1 MGRWSALHV
10 HLHAGSES
18 TERVLREHIVPTTTD
33 LLARGEISSWFF
45 VRYWEG
51 GPHLRWRVADAT
63 PETLRRMRA
72 GLVEAVA
79 ALPPPA
85 RELRPAQWYA
95 QFGVHTSDQTHA
107 GHQTGGGHGAGG
119 GPELG
124 WHPHGTVLERPYQ
137 PEIDRYGGPDAIG
150 AAEELFAASSR
161 VAAALLDAPPARRR
175 STTVDLLFGF
185 LTASGLVGHEAVRFL
200 RGYANGWAL
209 VPESHGQD
217 LGLALAAAERDFH
230 ADPSVYPARQ
240 RLIAD
245 IVTRNRGAGT
255 TVNYWADE
263 VAAYVAR
270 LRALDGRGRLR
281 GTVPGILS
289 SQLHMLHNRLGL
301 SIPAE
306 CHLAWLASLAHVTPA
321 TAHAAP
327 AATDGSAPTTVAAT
341 ASDFHADGVDA
352 PDRAYHE
359 RSKFLRTQWP
369 SQRPRTVESAPERPL
384 PPDVVT
390 LTLPEPT
397 PGVLADTTLAAVL
410 LDRRTRYDFGGG
422 EPDEAELGRL
432 LRYAAGD
439 TAPARTGQRRLAYP
453 TPGALATTRLLVLPR
468 RVASVR
474 AALYEYLPQRHALQR
489 LAPDPGTDRLSRVAP
504 QFAPTGTDV
513 PPGPNGLDVETV
525 PLWLFVVADLRRA
538 RARYGLR
545 GYRFAAMET
554 GHLAQN
560 LLLAATALGL
570 SAAPLGG
577 FFDDE
582 LNHLLLLDGLDV
594 SVFYALALG

>member
-1 MGRWSALHV
+1 MARWSALHV
-10 HLHAGSES
+10 HLNAGSEC
-18 TERVLREHIVPTTTD
+18 TEKVLREHIVPTTTD

-63 PETLRRMRA
+63 PETVRRMRA
-72 GLVEAVA
+72 GLVDAVA

-85 RELRPAQWYA
+85 RELRPADWYA
-95 QFGVHTSDQTHA
+95 QFGVHTSDQTDGNDHVDA
-107 GHQTGGGHGAGG
+107 GHGAGD

-124 WHPHGTVLERPYQ
+124 WHPHGTVREQPYL
-137 PEIDRYGGPDAIG
+137 PEVDRYGGPDAIS

-175 STTVDLLFGF
+175 STAVDLLFGF
-185 LTASGLVGHEAVRFL
+185 LTAGGLTGHEAVRFL
-200 RGYANGWAL
+200 RAYANGWTL
-209 VPESHGQD
+209 VPEAHGQD
-217 LGLALAAAERDFH
+217 LGLALVAAERDFH
-230 ADPSVYPARQ
+230 ADTSVYPARQ
-240 RLIAD
+240 RLVAD
-245 IVTRNRGAGT
+245 IVTRGKGAST
-255 TVNYWADE
+255 SVNYWADE
-263 VAAYVAR
+263 VAAYVER
-270 LRALDGRGRLR
+270 LRALDGQGRLR
-281 GTVPGILS
+281 GTVPGILA

-306 CHLAWLASLAHVTPA
+306 CHLAWLASLAYG
-321 TAHAAP
+321 AP
-327 AATDGSAPTTVAAT
+327 ANAP
-341 ASDFHADGVDA
+341 DFHADGVDA

-359 RSKFLRTQWP
+359 RSKFVRTRWP
-369 SQRPRTVESAPERPL
+369 DQRPRTVESAPGRPL
-384 PPDVVT
+384 PSGAVT

-397 PGVLADTTLAAVL
+397 PGALADTTLAAVL
-410 LDRRTRYDFGGG
+410 LDRRTRYDFGGR
-422 EPDEAELGRL
+422 EADVADLGRL

-439 TAPARTGQRRLAYP
+439 TSPPGSDQRRLAYP
-453 TPGALATTRLLVLPR
+453 TPGALATARLLVLPR

-474 AALYEYLPQRHALQR
+474 SALYEYLPQRHALQR
-489 LAPDPGTDRLSRVAP
+489 VASDPGPDRLSRVAP
-504 QFAPTGTDV
+504 QFVPAGVDV
-513 PPGPNGLDVETV
+513 PPGPNGLDVDTV

-545 GYRFAAMET
+545 GYRFSAMET

-582 LNHLLLLDGLDV
+582 LNHLLLLDGLDA

>member
-1 MGRWSALHV
+1 MARWSALHV
-10 HLHAGSES
+10 HLHAGSEC
-18 TERVLREHIVPTTTD
+18 TETVLREHIVPTTTD

-63 PETLRRMRA
+63 PETVRRMRA

-85 RELRPAQWYA
+85 RELRPADWYA
-95 QFGVHTSDQTHA
+95 QFGVHTSAQSDDTDQPDGTDRPDRP
-107 GHQTGGGHGAGG
+107 GVGQETGD

-124 WHPHGTVLERPYQ
+124 WQPHGTVVEQPYRP
-137 PEIDRYGGPDAIG
+137 EVDRYGGPDAID

-161 VAAALLDAPPARRR
+161 VAAAVLGAPPARRR
-175 STTVDLLFGF
+175 STAVDLLFGF
-185 LTASGLVGHEAVRFL
+185 LTASGLTGHEAVRFL
-200 RGYANGWAL
+200 RGYANGWTL
-209 VPESHGQD
+209 VPEANGQD
-217 LGLALAAAERDFH
+217 LGLALIAAERDFH
-230 ADPSVYPARQ
+230 ADASVYPARQ

-245 IVTRNRGAGT
+245 IVTRGRGAAT
-255 TVNYWADE
+255 SVNYWADE
-263 VAAYVAR
+263 VAAYVER
-270 LRALDGRGRLR
+270 LRALDGQGRLH
-281 GTVPGILS
+281 GTVPGILA

-306 CHLAWLASLAHVTPA
+306 CHLAWLASLAYG
-321 TAHAAP
+321 AP
-327 AATDGSAPTTVAAT
+327 AAAP
-341 ASDFHADGVDA
+341 DFHADGIDA
-352 PDRAYHE
+352 PDRAYHQG
-359 RSKFLRTQWP
+359 SKFVRTRWP
-369 SQRPRTVESAPERPL
+369 SQRPRTVEPAPGRPL
-384 PPDVVT
+384 PSDAVT
-390 LTLPEPT
+390 LALPEPT
-397 PGVLADTTLAAVL
+397 PGALADTTLATVL
-410 LDRRTRYDFGGG
+410 LERRTRYDFGR
-422 EPDEAELGRL
+422 AETGVADLGRL

-439 TAPARTGQRRLAYP
+439 TAPAADGQRRLAYP

-468 RVASVR
+468 RIASVR
-474 AALYEYLPQRHALQR
+474 AALYEYLPERHALR
-489 LAPDPGTDRLSRVAP
+489 RVAADPGTDRLSRVAP
-504 QFAPTGTDV
+504 QFAPTGPDV
-513 PPGPNGLDVETV
+513 VPGADGLDVETV

-545 GYRFAAMET
+545 GYRFSAMET

-582 LNHLLLLDGLDV
+582 LNHLLLLDGLDA
-594 SVFYALALG
+594 SALYALALG

>member
-10 HLHAGSES
+10 HLHAGPGS
-18 TERVLREHIVPTTTD
+18 TETVLREHIVPTTTD

-63 PETLRRMRA
+63 PETVRRMRA

-79 ALPPPA
+79 TLPPPD
-85 RELRPAQWYA
+85 RELRPADWYG
-95 QFGVHTSDQTHA
+95 QFGVHASDQTDA
-107 GHQTGGGHGAGG
+107 GHGAGG

-124 WHPHGTVLERPYQ
+124 WHPHGTVLEQPYRP
-137 PEIDRYGGPDAIG
+137 EVDRYGGPDAIG

-185 LTASGLVGHEAVRFL
+185 LTASGLTGHEAVRFL
-200 RGYANGWAL
+200 RGYANGWTL
-209 VPESHGQD
+209 VPEAHGQD
-217 LGLALAAAERDFH
+217 LGLALVAAERDFH
-230 ADPSVYPARQ
+230 ADASVYPARQ

-255 TVNYWADE
+255 SVNYWADE
-263 VAAYVAR
+263 VAAYVER
-270 LRALDGRGRLR
+270 LRALDGQGRLR

-306 CHLAWLASLAHVTPA
+306 CHLAWLASLAYA
-321 TAHAAP
+321 ALAAAH
-327 AATDGSAPTTVAAT
+327 GSAPTAGVTT
-341 ASDFHADGVDA
+341 APDFHADGVDA

-359 RSKFLRTQWP
+359 RSKFVRSRWP
-369 SQRPRTVESAPERPL
+369 SQRPRAVESAPGRPL
-384 PPDVVT
+384 PPGAVT
-390 LTLPEPT
+390 LALPEPT
-397 PGVLADTTLAAVL
+397 PGALADTALAEAL
-410 LDRRTRYDFGGG
+410 LNRRTRYDFGGG
-422 EPDEAELGRL
+422 EPDVADLGRL

-439 TAPARTGQRRLAYP
+439 TSPPGSDQRRLAYP
-453 TPGALATTRLLVLPR
+453 TPGALATARLLVLPR

-474 AALYEYLPQRHALQR
+474 AALYEYLAQGHALRR
-489 LAPDPGTDRLSRVAP
+489 LAPDPGTDRLARVAP
-504 QFAPTGTDV
+504 QFVPTGTDV
-513 PPGPNGLDVETV
+513 PPGSNGLDVETV

-545 GYRFAAMET
+545 GYRFSAMEA

-582 LNHLLLLDGLDV
+582 LNHLLLLDGLDA

>member
-10 HLHAGSES
+10 HLHAGSEG
-18 TERVLREHIVPTTTD
+18 TETVLREHIVPTTTD

-63 PETLRRMRA
+63 PETVRRMRA

-85 RELRPAQWYA
+85 RELRPADWYA
-95 QFGVHTSDQTHA
+95 QFGVHTSDRTDV
-107 GHQTGGGHGAGG
+107 GHGAGG

-124 WHPHGTVLERPYQ
+124 WHPHGTVLEQPYRP
-137 PEIDRYGGPDAIG
+137 EVDRYGGPDAIG

-161 VAAALLDAPPARRR
+161 VAVALLDAPPARRR
-175 STTVDLLFGF
+175 STAVDLLFGF
-185 LTASGLVGHEAVRFL
+185 LTASGLTGHEAVRFL
-200 RGYANGWAL
+200 RGYANGWTL
-209 VPESHGQD
+209 VPEAHGQD
-217 LGLALAAAERDFH
+217 LGPALVAAERDFH
-230 ADPSVYPARQ
+230 ADASVYPARQ

-245 IVTRNRGAGT
+245 IVARGRGAGT
-255 TVNYWADE
+255 SVNYWADE
-263 VAAYVAR
+263 VAAYVER
-270 LRALDGRGRLR
+270 LRALDGQGRLR
-281 GTVPGILS
+281 GTLPGILA

-306 CHLAWLASLAHVTPA
+306 CHLAWLASLAYG
-321 TAHAAP
+321 AP
-327 AATDGSAPTTVAAT
+327 AAAP
-341 ASDFHADGVDA
+341 DFHADGVDA

-359 RSKFLRTQWP
+359 GAKFVRTRWP
-369 SQRPRTVESAPERPL
+369 SQRPRTVGSAPDRPR
-384 PPDVVT
+384 PSDAVT

-397 PGVLADTTLAAVL
+397 PGALADTTLAAVL
-410 LDRRTRYDFGGG
+410 LDRRSRYDFGGG
-422 EPDEAELGRL
+422 GETDVADLGRL

-439 TAPARTGQRRLAYP
+439 TSPPGGDQRRLAYP
-453 TPGALATTRLLVLPR
+453 TAGALATARLLVLPR
-468 RVASVR
+468 RVASVP

-489 LAPDPGTDRLSRVAP
+489 VAPDPGTDRLSRVAP
-504 QFAPTGTDV
+504 QFTPTGADV
-513 PPGPNGLDVETV
+513 PADPSGLDVETV

-538 RARYGLR
+538 RSRYGLR
-545 GYRFAAMET
+545 GYRFAAMEA

-570 SAAPLGG
+570 SAAPIGG

-582 LNHLLLLDGLDV
+582 LNHLLLLDGLDA

>member
-10 HLHAGSES
+10 HLHAGSEC
-18 TERVLREHIVPTTTD
+18 TETVLREHIVPTTTD

-45 VRYWEG
+45 IRYWEG

-63 PETLRRMRA
+63 PETVRRMRA

-85 RELRPAQWYA
+85 RELRPADWYA
-95 QFGVHTSDQTHA
+95 QFGVRDSGSTDQA
-107 GHQTGGGHGAGG
+107 GAGHGAGG
-119 GPELG
+119 GPDLG
-124 WHPHGTVLERPYQ
+124 WQPHGAVLEQPYRA
-137 PEIDRYGGPDAIG
+137 EVDRYGGPDAIG

-161 VAAALLDAPPARRR
+161 VAATLLGSPPARRR
-175 STTVDLLFGF
+175 STAVDLLFGF
-185 LTASGLVGHEAVRFL
+185 LTASGLAAHDAVRFL
-200 RGYANGWAL
+200 RGYANAWTL
-209 VPESHGQD
+209 VPEAHGQD
-217 LGLALAAAERDFH
+217 LGLAQIAAERDFH
-230 ADPSVYPARQ
+230 ADESAYPARQ

-245 IVTRNRGAGT
+245 IVTQRSGAST
-255 TVNYWADE
+255 SVNYWADE
-263 VAAYVAR
+263 VAAYVER
-270 LRALDGRGRLR
+270 LRTLDGQGRLDA
-281 GTVPGILS
+281 TIPGILA

-306 CHLAWLASLAHVTPA
+306 CHLAWLASLAYGPPA
-321 TAHAAP
+321 GAP
-327 AATDGSAPTTVAAT
+327 
-341 ASDFHADGVDA
+341 DFHADGVDA
-352 PDRAYHE
+352 PDREYHE
-359 RSKFLRTQWP
+359 RSKFVRTRWP
-369 SQRPRTVESAPERPL
+369 NQRPRTVGPAPDRPRPAI
-384 PPDVVT
+384 PPGTGT

-397 PGVLADTTLAAVL
+397 PGPLADATLAEVL
-410 LDRRTRYDFGGG
+410 LDRRTRYDFGRR
-422 EPDEAELGRL
+422 EAEVADLGRL

-439 TAPARTGQRRLAYP
+439 TAPPGGGQRRLAYP

-474 AALYEYLPQRHALQR
+474 AALYEYLPERHALQR
-489 LAPDPGTDRLSRVAP
+489 VAPDPGTDRLSRVAP
-504 QFAPTGTDV
+504 QFAPAGSSRTAGSDAV
-513 PPGPNGLDVETV
+513 LDPGGLDVDAV

-545 GYRFAAMET
+545 GYRFSAMET

-560 LLLAATALGL
+560 LLLAATAIGL

-582 LNHLLLLDGLDV
+582 LNHLLLLDGLDS
-594 SVFYALALG
+594 SVFYALTLG

>member
-10 HLHAGSES
+10 HLHAGSEC
-18 TERVLREHIVPTTTD
+18 TETVLREHIVPATTD

-45 VRYWEG
+45 IRYWEG

-63 PETLRRMRA
+63 PETVRRMRA

-85 RELRPAQWYA
+85 RELRPADWYA
-95 QFGVHTSDQTHA
+95 QFGVSDSDSTDQV
-107 GHQTGGGHGAGG
+107 GVGHGIGG
-119 GPELG
+119 GPDLD
-124 WHPHGTVLERPYQ
+124 WQPHGTVLEQPYRA
-137 PEIDRYGGPDAIG
+137 EVDRYGGPDAIG

-161 VAAALLDAPPARRR
+161 VAAALLGAPPARRR
-175 STTVDLLFGF
+175 STAVDLLFGF
-185 LTASGLVGHEAVRFL
+185 LTASGLAAHEAVRFL
-200 RGYANGWAL
+200 RGYANTWTL
-209 VPESHGQD
+209 VPEAHGQD
-217 LGLALAAAERDFH
+217 LGLALIAAERDFH
-230 ADPSVYPARQ
+230 ADESAYPARQ

-245 IVTRNRGAGT
+245 IVTRRKGAST
-255 TVNYWADE
+255 SVNYWADE
-263 VAAYVAR
+263 VAAYVER
-270 LRALDGRGRLR
+270 LRTLDGQGRLHA
-281 GTVPGILS
+281 TIPGVLA

-306 CHLAWLASLAHVTPA
+306 CHLAWLASLAYG
-321 TAHAAP
+321 AP
-327 AATDGSAPTTVAAT
+327 AGAP
-341 ASDFHADGVDA
+341 DFHLDGIDA

-359 RSKFLRTQWP
+359 RSKFVRTRWP
-369 SQRPRTVESAPERPL
+369 NQRPRTVELASDRPSPTI
-384 PPDVVT
+384 PPGTET

-397 PGVLADTTLAAVL
+397 PGALADTTLAEVL
-410 LDRRTRYDFGGG
+410 LGRRTRYDFGRG
-422 EPDEAELGRL
+422 EADVVDLGRL

-439 TAPARTGQRRLAYP
+439 TAPPGSGQRRLAYP

-474 AALYEYLPQRHALQR
+474 AALYEYLPERHALQR
-489 LAPDPGTDRLSRVAP
+489 VAPDPGTDRLSRVAP
-504 QFAPTGTDV
+504 QFAPAGSGRTAGSDAV
-513 PPGPNGLDVETV
+513 VDSGGLDAEAV
-525 PLWLFVVADLRRA
+525 PLWVFVVADLRRA

-545 GYRFAAMET
+545 GYRFSAMET

-560 LLLAATALGL
+560 LLLAATAVGL

-582 LNHLLLLDGLDV
+582 LNHLLLLDGLDS
-594 SVFYALALG
+594 SVFYALTLG

>member
-10 HLHAGSES
+10 HLHAGSDS
-18 TERVLREHIVPTTTD
+18 TEAVLREHIVPATTD

-63 PETLRRMRA
+63 PETVRRMRA

-85 RELRPAQWYA
+85 RELRPADWYA
-95 QFGVHTSDQTHA
+95 QFGVHTSDRA
-107 GHQTGGGHGAGG
+107 DVGHGAGG

-124 WHPHGTVLERPYQ
+124 WHPHGTVLEQPYRP
-137 PEIDRYGGPDAIG
+137 EVDRYGGPDAIG

-161 VAAALLDAPPARRR
+161 VAVALLDAPPARRR
-175 STTVDLLFGF
+175 STTVDLLFAF
-185 LTASGLVGHEAVRFL
+185 LTASGLDGHEAVRFL
-200 RGYANGWAL
+200 RGYANGWTL
-209 VPESHGQD
+209 VPESRGQD
-217 LGLALAAAERDFH
+217 LGPALVAAERDFH

-245 IVTRNRGAGT
+245 IVARGRGAST
-255 TVNYWADE
+255 SVNYWADE
-263 VAAYVAR
+263 VAAYVER
-270 LRALDGRGRLR
+270 LRALDGQGRLR
-281 GTVPGILS
+281 GTVPGVLS

-306 CHLAWLASLAHVTPA
+306 CHLAWLASLAYG
-321 TAHAAP
+321 AP
-327 AATDGSAPTTVAAT
+327 AAAP
-341 ASDFHADGVDA
+341 DFHADGVDA

-359 RSKFLRTQWP
+359 GSKFVRTRWP
-369 SQRPRTVESAPERPL
+369 SQRPRTVGAAPDRPR
-384 PPDVVT
+384 PSDAV
-390 LTLPEPT
+390 TLPEPT
-397 PGVLADTTLAAVL
+397 PGALADTTLAAVL

-422 EPDEAELGRL
+422 ETDVADLGRL

-439 TAPARTGQRRLAYP
+439 TSPPGGDQRRLAYP
-453 TPGALATTRLLVLPR
+453 TAGALATARLLVLPR

-489 LAPDPGTDRLSRVAP
+489 VAPDPGTDRLSRVAP
-504 QFAPTGTDV
+504 QFTPTGADV
-513 PPGPNGLDVETV
+513 PADPNRLDVETV

-538 RARYGLR
+538 RSRYGLR

-570 SAAPLGG
+570 SAAPIGG

-582 LNHLLLLDGLDV
+582 LNHLLLLDGLDA